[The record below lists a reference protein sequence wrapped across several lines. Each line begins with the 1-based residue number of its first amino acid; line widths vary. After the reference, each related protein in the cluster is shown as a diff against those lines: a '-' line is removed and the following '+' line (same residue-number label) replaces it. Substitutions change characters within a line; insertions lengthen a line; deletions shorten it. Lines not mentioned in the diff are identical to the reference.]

1 MTDEIITR
9 RAEFDL
15 PYGRSATL
23 KDVEFESGMKMLRL
37 TLRENRRFTI
47 IDLDPA
53 SASALAVELHH
64 WANENSD

>member
-1 MTDEIITR
+1 MTDEIITP

-15 PYGRSATL
+15 PYGRSATF
-23 KDVEFESGMKMLRL
+23 KGVKFESGLNMLRL

-47 IDLDPA
+47 IDLDAA
-53 SASALAVELHH
+53 SARALAAELHH